1 MERGPDCARPRA
13 FAPALLALWTP
24 LLLSAAAVAW
34 YNFARFGSI
43 TEFGW
48 NYQLQA
54 LNQHTMPRSDFVS
67 PHFLLP
73 NLLFYFFNN
82 PHWMRFFPYLL
93 AVGDNTR
100 LANLFSLTRRFRI
113 EEIVGMAWT
122 QSFLIFA
129 PLVLLTRRPQTSA
142 ASRNH
147 RAAPMRANG
156 NGSPHAWLRARLMAF
171 LPILFFGVVAMR
183 YIMDAAPCATLL
195 AAIGYWQIMER
206 LEDRRSLRRALS
218 AISLLT
224 IAVESL
230 FAILLATTGVDQQFL
245 NHNLRLYHALLNFFP
260 RIPL

>member
-1 MERGPDCARPRA
+1 
-13 FAPALLALWTP
+13 
-24 LLLSAAAVAW
+24 
-34 YNFARFGSI
+34 
-43 TEFGW
+43 
-48 NYQLQA
+48 
-54 LNQHTMPRSDFVS
+54 
-67 PHFLLP
+67 
-73 NLLFYFFNN
+73 
-82 PHWMRFFPYLL
+82 MRLFPYLL

-142 ASRNH
+142 P
-147 RAAPMRANG
+147 AAIIS
-156 NGSPHAWLRARLMAF
+156 GSDARQWKWLTSCLAACTLMAF

-183 YIMDAAPCATLL
+183 YIMDAVPCATLM
-195 AAIGYWQIMER
+195 AAIGYWQIVER